1 MFGLG
6 TCRVEEKLLRELDDS
21 ILNVKLVKD
30 HPAPSPVEAHER
42 LIAARAAWIE
52 HRVECVICKAYFSV

>member
-21 ILNVKLVKD
+21 IHNVALVKD
-30 HPAPSPVEAHER
+30 QPAPSSVEAHER
-42 LIAARAAWIE
+42 LIAARTAWIE
-52 HRVECVICKAYFSV
+52 HKVECVICKAYFNI